1 MAKIVEASIR
11 RAGTVVWSK
20 YEATSSFFEKFKG
33 IMLRKSIDF
42 PLLFTFTSPGKW
54 SIHSC
59 FCLFDFDAVFLDEN
73 KKVVTIAR
81 GVKPWTL
88 SVTPSECLYLI
99 ECTAGDAN
107 KLQVGDVLEW

>member
-1 MAKIVEASIR
+1 MAKIVDTPIKLGGVALWR
-11 RAGTVVWSK
+11 K

-33 IMLRKSIDF
+33 IMLRKRIDF

-59 FCLFDFDAVFLDEN
+59 FCNFDFDAVFLDEN
-73 KKVVTIAR
+73 RKVVTIAR

-88 SVTPSECLYLI
+88 SVTPKECLYLI
-99 ECTAGDAN
+99 ECTAGEASA
-107 KLQVGDVLEW
+107 LQVGDVLEW